1 MSRSFAV
8 RLLNPSLRSRL
19 AVFVVLTC
27 VPMLAIVLYSS
38 FHSRQVDERRAQQEV
53 ARLTRL
59 AAADEQEVLNGVRQT
74 VVDLSETDAV
84 RGGEPRVCSALLA
97 AVHGRSRFANLFV
110 AGLDGGLTCSAVPPA
125 GPVSIADRSYFQRTL
140 QTGEFAIGEY
150 QVGRVV
156 NRPVI
161 SAGYPIRDNSGNAI
175 GVVGASLDLAGLS
188 TAVGRFDLPPGW
200 TVTLTDRG
208 GTVLV
213 QVPDDGHTVG
223 THLADAAPVT
233 PRQGLTST
241 ATLAHRP
248 NGDVAIES
256 PVAFGD
262 VPVPDLTV
270 RVSGPEQSLD
280 AQFEHDLR
288 RNLSAAALVTLL
300 GLGAAWV
307 FGERFFVRRVH
318 ALLRTADRL
327 AAGDL
332 KARSGLP
339 AGRDELAK
347 LAVSIDHM
355 AGELERRTDEVARRQ
370 EHFRALIETGSDV
383 ITVIDVEGRL
393 QYVSPS
399 VHRVFGYEPG
409 TVIGRD
415 AFSLVHPD
423 DRERLLQAFQGVAST
438 PGVHRP
444 IEFRVR
450 HADGSWRYAEAV
462 ANNLLNHPTVAGI
475 VEVLR
480 DITERRQAEEE
491 LAALLHREQEAREAA
506 ESSNRAKDEFLAL
519 LSHELRTPLTPI
531 IGFVQLLRRD
541 RLDPRLRDYALEM
554 IERNAQSQ
562 TRLVSDLLDVSRI
575 VAGKLPLERRSV
587 DLCAA
592 VETAAAAFAGE
603 AREKGIELELT
614 LDPQTGYVDG
624 DTDRLQQIVRNLIA
638 NALKFTPAGGRVD
651 VELRRDGAEAILSVS
666 DTGIGIEPAFLPEV
680 FERFRQA
687 DASSSRQHGG
697 LGLGLAIVRSL
708 VELHDGTV
716 RAESDGPGRGARFIV
731 TLPLR
736 TAAPVAAE
744 PSVTAPASAPPTL
757 ATVRVVVVE
766 DNADTRELIGVTLS
780 SAGAEVTSV
789 ASAADAI
796 AAIERTAP
804 DVLVSDIGLPGED
817 GYALIKRLRG
827 HPRAAVRTLPAIAL
841 TAYAGGE
848 DRALALSCG
857 FDEHLPKPV
866 DPARLVA
873 LVATFTTA
881 WEGEPA
887 APIEPVH

>member
-1 MSRSFAV
+1 M

-27 VPMLAIVLYSS
+27 VPMLVIVLYSS
-38 FHSRQVDERRAQQEV
+38 FHNRQVAEERAQQEV
-53 ARLTRL
+53 GRLTRL
-59 AAADEQEVLNGVRQT
+59 TAADEQEVFNGVRQ
-74 VVDLSETDAV
+74 VIVDLAQTDAV
-84 RGGEPRVCSALLA
+84 RSGDPRTCSAMLA
-97 AVHGRSRFANLFV
+97 AVLGRSRFANLFV
-110 AGLDGGLTCSAVPPA
+110 ATPSGDVTCSAVPLA
-125 GPVSIADRSYFQRTL
+125 GPVNIADRGYFQRTL

-150 QVGRVV
+150 QISRSV

-161 SAGYPIRDNSGNAI
+161 TSGYPVRDGAGNPIA
-175 GVVGASLDLAGLS
+175 VVGASLDLSGLA
-188 TAVGRFDLPPGW
+188 TAVGRFDLPSGW
-200 TVTLTDRG
+200 TVIITDRS
-208 GTVLV
+208 GTVLL
-213 QVPDDGHTVG
+213 QVPDGDPAVG
-223 THLADAAPVT
+223 TRVADVALASPHS
-233 PRQGLTST
+233 GLTST
-241 ATLAHRP
+241 LTLVHRP
-248 NGDVAIES
+248 NGAVAIES
-256 PVAFGD
+256 PVAIGD
-262 VPVPDLTV
+262 APVPDLTV
-270 RVSGPEQSLD
+270 RISGPEQSLD

-300 GLGAAWV
+300 GLCAAWV

-318 ALLRTADRL
+318 ALLHTADRL

-332 KARSGLP
+332 QARSGLP

-347 LAVSIDHM
+347 LAVSVDNM
-355 AGELERRTDEVARRQ
+355 AGELERRTEEVARRQ

-383 ITVIDVEGRL
+383 ITVIDALGRL

-399 VHRVFGYEPG
+399 VQRVFGYEPG

-423 DRERLLQAFQGVAST
+423 DRERLLQAFQAVAQTS
-438 PGVHRP
+438 GVHRP
-444 IEFRVR
+444 IEFRVL

-462 ANNLLNHPTVAGI
+462 ANNLLDHPTVAGI

-480 DITERRQAEEE
+480 DVTERHNAEEE
-491 LAALLHREQEAREAA
+491 LEELLRREQEARAAA

-541 RLDPRLRDYALEM
+541 RLEPRLRDYALEM
-554 IERNAQSQ
+554 IERNAQGQS
-562 TRLVSDLLDVSRI
+562 RLVSDLLDVSRI
-575 VAGKLPLERRSV
+575 VAGKLALNREPV

-592 VETAAAAFAGE
+592 VETAVVAFAGE
-603 AREKGIELELT
+603 AREKGIELVAA
-614 LDPQTGYVDG
+614 LDPQAGSVEG
-624 DTDRLQQIVRNLIA
+624 DVDRLQQVVRNLVA
-638 NALKFTPAGGRVD
+638 NAIKFTPAGGRVD
-651 VELRRDGAEAILSVS
+651 VELRREGGQALLSVV
-666 DTGIGIEPAFLPEV
+666 DTGVGIDPAFLPEV

-687 DASSSRQHGG
+687 DASSSRLHGG

-708 VELHDGTV
+708 VELHGGSV
-716 RAESDGPGRGARFIV
+716 RAESEGLGRGARFV
-731 TLPLR
+731 VALPLR
-736 TAAPVAAE
+736 ADLLAAGE
-744 PSVTAPASAPPTL
+744 PSSGALPAEPPTL

-766 DNADTRELIGVTLS
+766 DNADTRELIGMTLR

-789 ASAADAI
+789 ASVVDAL

-817 GYALIKRLRG
+817 GYTLIQRLRR
-827 HPRAAVRTLPAIAL
+827 HARAALRSLPAIAL

-848 DRALALSCG
+848 DRTLALASG
-857 FDEHLPKPV
+857 FDEHLAKPV

-881 WEGEPA
+881 WEAESPA
-887 APIEPVH
+887 PVETAR